1 MQVPQ
6 RLNIEHVIRHI
17 PTQEFD
23 KAQIRTTQ
31 KLAVAVELKG
41 IFSRFLRTHTPYL
54 IEDYRLG
61 IIKQG
66 EVHTIINLQEHC
78 FKQGTLIFIT
88 PGTIVEHQKWSDD
101 FCLQG
106 MSCPPEWFATAHQNE
121 LPSLLNGTMRDGHTT
136 TTDNELQT
144 AQQLFL
150 SFWNLMGHKSASN
163 ATRYNMVATISNF
176 YNDVFSAHGALT
188 PQHGKLQNVLSE
200 FISLVNQNCH
210 NERNIDFYASR
221 MCMSERYLGTLVRQ
235 ASGVTAKEWIDRAV
249 ITRQSKNS
257 PQQPQHGANSRRTEF
272 PQRKFLQQILP
283 PPHWANSTRLQERN
297 RQTHYVKKRSL
308 TTKSIISPTKS
319 SFFQQRLFLN
329 VRF

>member
-1 MQVPQ
+1 MQAPQ

-249 ITRQSKNS
+249 ITRAKVKIRHSSLSMAQIADELN
-257 PQQPQHGANSRRTEF
+257 F
-272 PQRKFLQQILP
+272 PN
-283 PPHWANSTRLQERN
+283 A
-297 RQTHYVKKRSL
+297 
-308 TTKSIISPTKS
+308 
-319 SFFQQRLFLN
+319 SFFNKYFRRLTGQTPLAYRN
-329 VRF
+329 EAAKHTM